1 MICFKYPIFDYTIR
15 MAYNET
21 YTAEDLAPVTI
32 DFMVGIGAV
41 IVSFVAVIG
50 LIILWKWVKGKKF
63 M

>member
-1 MICFKYPIFDYTIR
+1 

-21 YTAEDLAPVTI
+21 YTAEDLAPVTV

-41 IVSFVAVIG
+41 LVSFVAVIG
-50 LIILWKWVKGKKF
+50 LIILWRWVKGKKF